1 MKKIQ
6 IILIVFSLAFASC
19 ANVDLDEKPSD
30 LLNPITFFTT
40 IDDFDAALTGAFKS
54 LYKPY
59 EGFDFDYPFTM
70 TAGAEDIA
78 VVVTRDFH
86 ALDDFTATG
95 NQEGIV
101 TLWPVLYQ
109 CISNTNSIIGNLD
122 NGNTIPKNRLDEIE
136 GQAKFLRALSYFY
149 LVRWFGEVQLTT
161 LENQK
166 DILTLKQSTEAE
178 IYASI
183 ISNLKDAEIKLPSTF
198 SEKGRPTKGAAK
210 ALLAKVYLTM
220 AGWPIEDASYY
231 AKAKDKAAEVMTMG
245 YDLEPNFAD
254 LWKQEKKLSNPEF
267 IFTFYG
273 SATAEGSSASHLHLS
288 TRAATGGEKGWGDF
302 FSEARFYNIFPDGP
316 RKEASFTTNFADGSD
331 WISTGSQPHIA
342 KYRDAG
348 EIFDDEHGS
357 GFLPI
362 LRYADVLLIYAE
374 AANMAEGSPSAN
386 ALEAINKVRRR
397 AMGLDINTP
406 APAVDLSAGM
416 SQTDFDTAVISERN
430 WELAFEL
437 NRWFDLVRKK
447 MVVQVNQS
455 LHPNVSVNNRLLP
468 KPTAQL
474 IPGILDQNPGY

>member
-86 ALDDFTATG
+86 ALDDFTATE

-178 IYASI
+178 IYAAI
-183 ISNLKDAEIKLPSTF
+183 ISNLKDAEIKLPVTF

-254 LWKQEKKLSNPEF
+254 LWKQEKKLSNLEF

-273 SATAEGSSASHLHLS
+273 
-288 TRAATGGEKGWGDF
+288 
-302 FSEARFYNIFPDGP
+302 
-316 RKEASFTTNFADGSD
+316 
-331 WISTGSQPHIA
+331 
-342 KYRDAG
+342 
-348 EIFDDEHGS
+348 
-357 GFLPI
+357 
-362 LRYADVLLIYAE
+362 
-374 AANMAEGSPSAN
+374 
-386 ALEAINKVRRR
+386 
-397 AMGLDINTP
+397 
-406 APAVDLSAGM
+406 
-416 SQTDFDTAVISERN
+416 
-430 WELAFEL
+430 
-437 NRWFDLVRKK
+437 
-447 MVVQVNQS
+447 
-455 LHPNVSVNNRLLP
+455 
-468 KPTAQL
+468 
-474 IPGILDQNPGY
+474 